1 MEQKIMIHDVIKQR
15 HTTRLMT
22 DSIEDSHVETI
33 LASARMAP
41 SKNKIHGYK
50 IFALTN
56 SEEGKHIKQQL
67 CNHITKYKEQDG
79 SMIYLMQTL
88 APLVLIY
95 MLDPSP
101 EHQMLGITERTGKE
115 IYSEEEAKITDQRD
129 RYIMI
134 KNSLRDAMISATY
147 AQLTAEGLDLG
158 TAFVACGLE
167 DIIWD
172 REFEKFFTAAFGENY
187 RSRYIEPAVILCI
200 GPKHPKIID
209 LYQSNVSTYSE
220 TYLDGKTD
228 FIRAGREKSF
238 TLSDK
243 QKNMIDLI

>member
-1 MEQKIMIHDVIKQR
+1 MIHDIIKQR

-56 SEEGKHIKQQL
+56 SDQGKHIKQQL

-79 SMIYLMQTL
+79 SMTYLMQTL

-101 EHQMLGITERTGKE
+101 EHQMLGIAEKTGKE

-147 AQLTAEGLDLG
+147 AQLTAEGLGLG

-172 REFEKFFTAAFGENY
+172 REFEQFFNAAFGENY
-187 RSRYIEPAVILCI
+187 RSRSIEPAVILCI
-200 GPKHPKIID
+200 GPKHPKILD
-209 LYQSNVSTYSE
+209 LYQNNIATYSE
-220 TYLDGKTD
+220 SYLDGKTD
-228 FIRAGREKSF
+228 FIRSGREKSF
-238 TLSDK
+238 TLSDR
-243 QKNMIDLI
+243 QTNIIDLI

>member
-1 MEQKIMIHDVIKQR
+1 MIHDIIKQR

-56 SEEGKHIKQQL
+56 SDQGTHIKQQL

-79 SMIYLMQTL
+79 SMTYLMQTL

-101 EHQMLGITERTGKE
+101 EHQMLGITEKTGKE

-147 AQLTAEGLDLG
+147 AQLTAEGLGLG

-172 REFEKFFTAAFGENY
+172 REFEQFFNAAFGENY
-187 RSRYIEPAVILCI
+187 RSRSIEPAVILCI
-200 GPKHPKIID
+200 GPKHPKILD
-209 LYQSNVSTYSE
+209 LYQNNIATYSE
-220 TYLDGKTD
+220 SYLDGKTD
-228 FIRAGREKSF
+228 FIRSGREKSF
-238 TLSDK
+238 TLSDR
-243 QKNMIDLI
+243 QTNIIDLI